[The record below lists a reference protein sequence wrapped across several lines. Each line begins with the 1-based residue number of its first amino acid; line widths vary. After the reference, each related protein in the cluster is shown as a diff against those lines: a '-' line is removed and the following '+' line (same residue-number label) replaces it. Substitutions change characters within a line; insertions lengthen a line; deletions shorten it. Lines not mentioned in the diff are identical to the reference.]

1 MKITNNDKQRE
12 QSVQKFVDTY
22 DKPDYINDIVVKFI
36 PGGLST
42 YFMLEFKVNN
52 NYKSKKSNQWM
63 QDIAKDL
70 MKYTPYFIAATKII
84 FEK

>member
-1 MKITNNDKQRE
+1 
-12 QSVQKFVDTY
+12 
-22 DKPDYINDIVVKFI
+22 
-36 PGGLST
+36 
-42 YFMLEFKVNN
+42 MLEFKVNN